1 MAGHEVMQL
10 IAFRNKETDYAV
22 LHRFREAL
30 CAGLQ
35 KEGVQIS
42 LIDLNLSDL
51 QSFLRAI
58 YSSPPDCTFAFNGI
72 RMLSNG
78 QSLADQ
84 IDVPHISWQV
94 DAAHFGREYTEMPLQ
109 LIITPDQTSADI
121 FRKWGAQAFFLPH
134 GGELFPLI
142 HEKIYPI
149 SFPCSIEDPEIA
161 EAHFSPQLIEAADRV
176 LKTPSLC
183 YQDALKGIIDLDD
196 PENDELV
203 QEFDLY
209 LRAKERIALIRGLRG
224 LPLHLFGN
232 VRGESTRS
240 FQEIIGGDCSSFT
253 FHTGLNVDQ
262 MIEAMQRSSILV
274 NSSPMFKTG
283 AHERIFYGQGAGA
296 LVLTNDTPW
305 IQQNYKPGD
314 DILTY
319 QIDNLPTNVEVIK
332 HLLNHPKELSAMASQ
347 GRERMAKEHTWE
359 LRAKQLLSIVQT
371 ELPKF
376 YE

>member
-1 MAGHEVMQL
+1 MAGHEIMQL
-10 IAFRNKETDYAV
+10 IAFRNKETEYAV
-22 LHRFREAL
+22 LHKFREAL

-35 KEGVQIS
+35 REGVHIS
-42 LIDLNLSDL
+42 TIDLNLSDL
-51 QSFLRAI
+51 QSFLKTI
-58 YSSPPDCTFAFNGI
+58 YSSPPDYTFAFNGI
-72 RMLSNG
+72 RKLSNG
-78 QSLADQ
+78 QSLAEQ

-121 FRKWGAQAFFLPH
+121 FKKWGSQAFFLPH
-134 GGELFPLI
+134 GGELFPI
-142 HEKIYPI
+142 VQEKKYPI

-161 EAHFSPQLIEAADRV
+161 EANFSPELIEAADRV

-196 PENDELV
+196 PEKDELV

-209 LRAKERIALIRGLRG
+209 LRAKERVTLIRGLRG

-232 VRGESTRS
+232 VRGESSRS

-253 FHTGLNVDQ
+253 FHSGLDVDQ
-262 MIEAMQRSSILV
+262 MIEAMQRSSILL

-305 IQQNYKPGD
+305 IQQNYKPD
-314 DILTY
+314 QDILTY
-319 QIDNLPTNVEVIK
+319 QVAHLPSTVEAIK